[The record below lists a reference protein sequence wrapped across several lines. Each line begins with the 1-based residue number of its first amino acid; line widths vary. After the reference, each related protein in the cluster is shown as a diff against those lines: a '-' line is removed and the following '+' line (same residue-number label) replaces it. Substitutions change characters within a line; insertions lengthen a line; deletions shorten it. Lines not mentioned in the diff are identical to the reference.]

1 MSISYLNS
9 SYIDEVQTNL
19 DKIKTQDTELSD
31 SIYAAQNNA
40 SFTNEDLNTTK
51 AETDEANLD
60 FYQNNKFRTSSWMQ
74 GLSTRLQYIYDMSGQ
89 HAVANR
95 IIYGNGDDDKGELQL
110 IEQKIDEMDHEIVE
124 NKKINQI
131 NEYYEKKRQHQIRIF
146 KRVSYVLFVLVLISF
161 LFHLKLVPETVFI
174 GTIGIGIAAIIIY
187 LGIVTLDMMFRD
199 NVNYDE
205 HTYVYSGHYLDKSNT
220 NSINKD
226 VPLHA
231 QKDKIS
237 SVCVSSLNE

>member
-9 SYIDEVQTNL
+9 SYIDEVNNNL
-19 DKIKTQDTELSD
+19 DNIRTQDTELSTN
-31 SIYAAQNNA
+31 INTAQNNA
-40 SFTNEDLNTTK
+40 SFTNEDLNKTK
-51 AETDEANLD
+51 DETDEANLE

-74 GLSTRLQYIYDMSGQ
+74 GLSTRIQYMYDMSGQ
-89 HAVANR
+89 HALANR
-95 IIYGNGDDDKGELQL
+95 IIDGNGEDNKGEFQL
-110 IEQKIDEMDHEIVE
+110 LEEKINEIDLDIVE
-124 NKKINQI
+124 SKKINQI

-146 KRVSYVLFVLVLISF
+146 KRVSYILLVLVLISF
-161 LFHLKLVPETVFI
+161 LFHMNVVPETVFI
-174 GTIGIGIAAIIIY
+174 GTIGIGIAAIILY

-205 HTYVYSGHYLDKSNT
+205 HTYVYSGHYLDKSNK